1 MLISR
6 NNNRDLERGK
16 KKRKK
21 ERKKNSCE
29 ENGNRGRS
37 TQVETHEHYISRS
50 SLLELF
56 QSSFLLIIL
65 FPSRC
70 YYTPRTAVSNREKG
84 NERSNLSEERQRER
98 RMDGLTSR
106 ARGLR
111 ARYEIIQAALPP
123 RKFITIN
130 RTRSAEH
137 LAFRSSPRIACT
149 KFYTMCTSSKVAVR
163 LHRNHRAIL
172 LSL

>member
-1 MLISR
+1 MLLHTANCGVEPR
-6 NNNRDLERGK
+6 KRERTIESLRGET
-16 KKRKK
+16 
-21 ERKKNSCE
+21 ERE
-29 ENGNRGRS
+29 
-37 TQVETHEHYISRS
+37 
-50 SLLELF
+50 
-56 QSSFLLIIL
+56 
-65 FPSRC
+65 
-70 YYTPRTAVSNREKG
+70 
-84 NERSNLSEERQRER
+84 RER
-98 RMDGLTSR
+98 RMDGLTNR

>member
-1 MLISR
+1 MAVAGAALSWLRDNIQLFNNITQSQDMAEHVRSSRNSTGSQLAENKRSAFAVRLLVISR

-16 KKRKK
+16 EKRKK
-21 ERKKNSCE
+21 ERKKNLYE

-84 NERSNLSEERQRER
+84 NERSSLSEERQRER
-98 RMDGLTSR
+98 EREEWTG
-106 ARGLR
+106 
-111 ARYEIIQAALPP
+111 
-123 RKFITIN
+123 
-130 RTRSAEH
+130 
-137 LAFRSSPRIACT
+137 
-149 KFYTMCTSSKVAVR
+149 
-163 LHRNHRAIL
+163 
-172 LSL
+172 